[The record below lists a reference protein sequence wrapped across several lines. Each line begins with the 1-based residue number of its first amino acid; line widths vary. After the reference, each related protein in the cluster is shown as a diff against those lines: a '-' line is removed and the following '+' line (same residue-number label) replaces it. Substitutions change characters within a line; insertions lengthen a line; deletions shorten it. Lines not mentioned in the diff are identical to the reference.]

1 MQADFKDIL
10 NQHQALLSR
19 VAASYEANE
28 ALQQELLQEIAL
40 AVWQGLTRFNGEASL
55 KTYILKIAH
64 NRAVTHVCK
73 EVKKQEESGH
83 DNMAWEFAQGNESA
97 EPHVVAEQ
105 QGNIE
110 QLLIAVRALPVA
122 MRQVLTLTLEGLSY
136 LEIAE
141 VCGIT
146 KNHVGVLLQRAKTQL
161 QQELKHV

>member
-1 MQADFKDIL
+1 
-10 NQHQALLSR
+10 
-19 VAASYEANE
+19 
-28 ALQQELLQEIAL
+28 
-40 AVWQGLTRFNGEASL
+40 
-55 KTYILKIAH
+55 
-64 NRAVTHVCK
+64 
-73 EVKKQEESGH
+73 
-83 DNMAWEFAQGNESA
+83 MAWEFAQGNENA